1 MKKDKHG
8 YTEYGYRGLE
18 EIKKL
23 NDEAKRLKSII
34 VQLKAQLLTS
44 RLVIKNDE
52 GSK

>member
-23 NDEAKRLKSII
+23 NEENKRLKAII
-34 VQLKAQLLTS
+34 IQLKTNGNYQIEQRVDSPLG
-44 RLVIKNDE
+44 V
-52 GSK
+52 